1 MSATAA
7 SEAPLIAGWV
17 ARGPAALATA
27 FTDRVLRVL
36 APRDREAAAHYTRSL
51 RSAWHTGPAP
61 WQRTAPVAYPV
72 PDTDAVERA
81 DWDWRPVR
89 RALVEEL
96 GRSRQPSAWVVRP
109 GAVPWPGAG
118 TQRVVTVWM
127 TTAQGGV
134 PVDWQLVR
142 PDRGPA
148 NALAARTSAALESAL
163 DAWTFS
169 ARPAPLVL
177 DVRDAGLRGAVETLS
192 VHDAGYLLRINHST
206 CVYPAVRTA
215 VRGLPALATARQ
227 LTLSADHTGHRALHT
242 VAIGSGPAAV
252 RRDILQTGCDV
263 PWGHSQRRHVLFAE
277 RDPDDNRRCAFWL
290 TNLERYDA
298 SGLARLAHASFL
310 TARSMEVAARRATGS
325 GFASVDPDARERHL
339 TLVSLA
345 HAVALLHPTRP
356 LRRRPAVVGAR
367 TAR

>member
-7 SEAPLIAGWV
+7 SEAPLIASWV
-17 ARGPAALATA
+17 ARGPGPAATA
-27 FTDRVLRVL
+27 FTERVLGGL
-36 APRDREAAAHYTRSL
+36 APRDRQAAAHYARSL

-61 WQRTAPVAYPV
+61 WQRTAPAAHPV
-72 PDTDAVERA
+72 LATDIVEDA

-89 RALVEEL
+89 RVLVEEL

-109 GAVPWPGAG
+109 GALPWRGAG
-118 TQRVVTVWM
+118 PQRVVAVWM
-127 TTAQGGV
+127 TTPQGGV

-142 PDRGPA
+142 PDHGPA
-148 NALAARTSAALESAL
+148 TALAARTAAALESAL

-169 ARPAPLVL
+169 SRPAPLVL

-192 VHDAGYLLRINHST
+192 VHDAGYLLRINPST

-227 LTLSADHTGHRALHT
+227 LTLSSDHTGHRALHT
-242 VAIGSGPAAV
+242 VVIGSGPAAV

-298 SGLARLAHASFL
+298 PGLARLAHASFL
-310 TARSMEVAARRATGS
+310 TARSMEVAARRAVGS
-325 GFASVDPDARERHL
+325 GFASADPDARERHL

-345 HAVALLHPTRP
+345 HAAALLHPAMP
-356 LRRRPAVVGAR
+356 RRRPVAAGSR
-367 TAR
+367 RPR